1 MIIGGIIA
9 GFVISS
15 LFLSMLTQ
23 QPPQMQEDEDTSLLE
38 FTSDSR

>member
-23 QPPQMQEDEDTSLLE
+23 QPPQMQEEEETSLLE
-38 FTSDSR
+38 FTSEPR